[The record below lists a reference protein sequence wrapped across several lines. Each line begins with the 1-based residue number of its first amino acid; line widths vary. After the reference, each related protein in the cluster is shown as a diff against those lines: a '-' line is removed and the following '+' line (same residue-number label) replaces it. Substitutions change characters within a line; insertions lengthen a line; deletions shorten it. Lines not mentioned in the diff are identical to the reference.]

1 MTAMTIADLGISQ
14 DLDRAALATVTGAGY
29 YEHLYNTYAYGS
41 WSGYY
46 DGKVLGNFY
55 NSCGQLYKQQIRWTR
70 ARTQYEYSYW
80 NYYF

>member
-1 MTAMTIADLGISQ
+1 MNTLTIADLSLSQ
-14 DLDRAALATVTGAGY
+14 DLDRAALATVVGAGY

-46 DGKVLGNFY
+46 GSEILADYYSNGKR
-55 NSCGQLYKQQIRWTR
+55 YKSQIKWTR

-80 NYYF
+80 NYYY